1 MINRF
6 KTFLILFLNLVLIS
20 YERRD
25 LRVIEEAQP
34 KEETQIRPPGFSRVS
49 GFYPQ
54 NFKLKLSSEE
64 NTKIYYTLDSSDP
77 KTSPTSQEFKDYILI
92 YDRSLEPNIF
102 SSYGEDDDSPISI
115 SRGHRYKG
123 MQHLVD
129 KAMIVR
135 AVSKNEKGEF
145 SQVISKTYF
154 VTNEDLYKY
163 EDTTVIS
170 LVTDPENLFSP
181 DFGIYVTGTMY
192 QEWKNSDEYDP
203 KQKLW
208 DKNSKCNFF
217 MKGAEWEREAF
228 LTIFDKGEMI
238 LQQNVGIRVKGG
250 ATRNYPAK
258 SFNIYARKKYGKS
271 RIEADILNDNYDI
284 NGNLITSYK
293 GLSVRSVYD
302 NSRIRDI
309 IGRDIFYSRKGLTF
323 TNMKF
328 SVLFLN
334 GEYWGLY
341 ILQER
346 LSDDFIEKNY
356 LIPSDNVVLAKD
368 NEIEDGPEEE
378 YTKFKEF
385 CIEYSKKD
393 LTDEKIYEE
402 IKNFIDINSL
412 IELFA
417 TGIFIG
423 NNDWPGKNDG
433 MWKNIGE
440 KLEGNEYSDGKWR
453 FLIYDLDYSMNSYSV
468 STDSFKHAQSRV
480 NRAEINSL
488 FLSLLENNTDFQNRF
503 VNIYCDYANEVYSP
517 QKVKKILEKYRDN
530 YIELV
535 PNTLLRWGRSNFDS
549 KLEGFAN
556 CKSKYLNDIDS
567 IINFYENRPNYTLQ
581 HMKDFIGLKGDVID
595 LTIEIKGKGNVQIN
609 SIIPDVSNGK
619 WTGKYFS
626 RIPIKI
632 KAIPQVG
639 YYFKKWGGY
648 IESTQQS
655 DEIILFESQTIIA
668 YFD

>member
-1 MINRF
+1 MMSKNILF
-6 KTFLILFLNLVLIS
+6 FILFLNIILIS
-20 YERRD
+20 FQRRD
-25 LRVIEEAQP
+25 LRVIEEAEP
-34 KEETQIRPPGFSRVS
+34 KEEILIKPPGFSRIS
-49 GFYPQ
+49 GFYPE

-64 NTKIYYTLDSSDP
+64 NTKIFYTLDSSDP
-77 KTSPTSQEFKDYILI
+77 KTSPTAQEFINYILI
-92 YDRSLEPNIF
+92 YDRSSEPNKF
-102 SSYGEDDDSPISI
+102 SSLGEDDDSPISI

-123 MQHLVD
+123 VQHLVD

-145 SQVISKTYF
+145 SQVITKTYF

-217 MKGAEWEREAF
+217 MKGTEWEREAF

-284 NGNLITSYK
+284 NENLITSYK

-417 TGIFIG
+417 TGIYIG
-423 NNDWPGKNDG
+423 NSDWPGKNDG

-488 FLSLLENNTDFQNRF
+488 FLSLLENNTDFQKRF

>member
-1 MINRF
+1 MIIRY
-6 KTFLILFLNLVLIS
+6 KLFLILFLNLIIIS
-20 YERRD
+20 FERRD
-25 LRVIEEAQP
+25 LRVIEEDQP
-34 KEETQIRPPGFSRVS
+34 KEEIIVKPPGFSRIS
-49 GFYPQ
+49 GFYPE

-64 NTKIYYTLDSSDP
+64 NTTIYYTIDSSDP
-77 KTSPTSQEFKDYILI
+77 KTSPTSKIFKDYILI
-92 YDRSLEPNIF
+92 YDKSSEPNVF
-102 SSYGEDDDSPISI
+102 SSLGEDDDSPISI
-115 SRGHRYKG
+115 SRGQRYKG
-123 MQHLVD
+123 VQYLVD

-170 LVTDPENLFSP
+170 LVTNPENLFSP

-203 KQKLW
+203 EQKLW
-208 DKNSKCNFF
+208 DKNSKCNFY
-217 MKGAEWEREAF
+217 MKGSDWEREAF
-228 LTIFDKGEMI
+228 FTIFEKGEI
-238 LQQNVGIRVKGG
+238 VLQQNVGIRIKGG

-271 RIEADILNDNYDI
+271 SIETDILKDNYDI

-293 GLSVRSVYD
+293 GLTIRSIYD

-309 IGRDIFYSRKGLTF
+309 IGRDIFNSRKGLTY

-378 YTKFKEF
+378 YNKFKEF
-385 CIEYSKKD
+385 CLEYSNKD
-393 LTDEKIYEE
+393 LTDEKIYKD

-417 TGIFIG
+417 TGIYVG

-433 MWKNIGE
+433 EWKNIGE
-440 KLEGNEYSDGKWR
+440 KIEGNEYSDGKWR
-453 FLIYDLDYSMNSYSV
+453 FMIYDLDYSMNSYSV
-468 STDSFKHAQSRV
+468 STDSFSHAQSRI
-480 NRAEINSL
+480 NRAEINPL
-488 FLSLLENNTDFQNRF
+488 FLSLLKNNTDFQHRF
-503 VNIYCDYANEVYSP
+503 VNTYCDYVNEVYNP
-517 QKVKKILEKYRDN
+517 EKVNKILEKYKEDFF
-530 YIELV
+530 ELV
-535 PNTLLRWGRSNFDS
+535 PNTLLRWGRSNFKS

-556 CKSKYLNDIDS
+556 SKSNYLKDIDS
-567 IINFYENRPNYTLQ
+567 IANFYENRPNYTLQ
-581 HMKDFIGLKGDVID
+581 HMKNFIGLKGNVVD
-595 LTIEIKGKGNVQIN
+595 LTIEIKGKGKIQIN
-609 SIIPDVSNGK
+609 SIIPDIKNGI

-626 RIPIKI
+626 RIPITI
-632 KAIPQVG
+632 KAIPQAG
-639 YYFKKWGGY
+639 YNFRRWGGY
-648 IESTQQS
+648 LESIQQS
-655 DEIILFESQTIIA
+655 DEIILYESQTIIA
-668 YFD
+668 FFD

>member
-6 KTFLILFLNLVLIS
+6 KIFLILFLNLNFIS

-25 LRVIEEAQP
+25 LRVIEETQS
-34 KEETQIRPPGFSRVS
+34 KEEILIKPPGFSRVS
-49 GFYPQ
+49 GFYPD

-92 YDRSLEPNIF
+92 YDRSSEPNNF
-102 SSYGEDDDSPISI
+102 SSLGEDDDSPISI

-123 MQHLVD
+123 LQYLVD

-181 DFGIYVTGTMY
+181 DFGIYVTGTMF

-217 MKGAEWEREAF
+217 MKGTEWEREAF
-228 LTIFDKGEMI
+228 FTIFEKGEMI

-271 RIEADILNDNYDI
+271 RIETDIFKDNYDI

-293 GLSVRSVYD
+293 GLSIRSIYD

-309 IGRDIFYSRKGLTF
+309 IGRDIFNSRKGLTY

-356 LIPSDNVVLAKD
+356 LIPSDNVVLVKD

-378 YTKFKEF
+378 YNKFKEF

-417 TGIFIG
+417 TGIYIG

-433 MWKNIGE
+433 MWRNIGE

-453 FLIYDLDYSMNSYSV
+453 FFIYDLDYSMNSYSV
-468 STDSFKHAQSRV
+468 STDSFNHALSRI

-488 FLSLLENNTDFQNRF
+488 FLSLLNNNTDFQNRF

-535 PNTLLRWGRSNFDS
+535 PYTLLRWGRSNFDS

-556 CKSKYLNDIDS
+556 
-567 IINFYENRPNYTLQ
+567 
-581 HMKDFIGLKGDVID
+581 
-595 LTIEIKGKGNVQIN
+595 
-609 SIIPDVSNGK
+609 
-619 WTGKYFS
+619 
-626 RIPIKI
+626 
-632 KAIPQVG
+632 
-639 YYFKKWGGY
+639 
-648 IESTQQS
+648 
-655 DEIILFESQTIIA
+655 
-668 YFD
+668 

>member
-6 KTFLILFLNLVLIS
+6 KIFLILFLNLNFIS

-25 LRVIEEAQP
+25 LRVIEETQS
-34 KEETQIRPPGFSRVS
+34 KEEILIKPPGFSRVS
-49 GFYPQ
+49 GFYPD

-92 YDRSLEPNIF
+92 YDRSSEPNNF
-102 SSYGEDDDSPISI
+102 SSLGEDDDSPISI

-123 MQHLVD
+123 VQYLVD

-145 SQVISKTYF
+145 SQVVSKTYF

-181 DFGIYVTGTMY
+181 DFGIYVTGTMF

-217 MKGAEWEREAF
+217 MKGTEWEREAF
-228 LTIFDKGEMI
+228 FTIFEKGEMI

-271 RIEADILNDNYDI
+271 RIETDIFKDNYDI

-293 GLSVRSVYD
+293 GLSIRSIYD

-309 IGRDIFYSRKGLTF
+309 IGRDIFNSRKGLTY

-378 YTKFKEF
+378 YNKFKEF

-417 TGIFIG
+417 TGIYIG

-433 MWKNIGE
+433 MWRNIGE

-468 STDSFKHAQSRV
+468 STDSFNHALSRIS
-480 NRAEINSL
+480 RAEINSL
-488 FLSLLENNTDFQNRF
+488 FLSLLNNNTDFQNRF

-535 PNTLLRWGRSNFDS
+535 PYTLLRWGRSNFDS
-549 KLEGFAN
+549 KL
-556 CKSKYLNDIDS
+556 
-567 IINFYENRPNYTLQ
+567 
-581 HMKDFIGLKGDVID
+581 
-595 LTIEIKGKGNVQIN
+595 
-609 SIIPDVSNGK
+609 
-619 WTGKYFS
+619 
-626 RIPIKI
+626 
-632 KAIPQVG
+632 
-639 YYFKKWGGY
+639 
-648 IESTQQS
+648 
-655 DEIILFESQTIIA
+655 
-668 YFD
+668 

>member
-123 MQHLVD
+123 VQHLVD

-284 NGNLITSYK
+284 NENLITSYK

-440 KLEGNEYSDGKWR
+440 KLEENEYSDGKWR

-488 FLSLLENNTDFQNRF
+488 FLSLLENNTDFQKRF

>member
-115 SRGHRYKG
+115 SRGHKYKG
-123 MQHLVD
+123 VQHLVD

-488 FLSLLENNTDFQNRF
+488 FLSLLENNTDFQKRF

>member
-115 SRGHRYKG
+115 SRGHKYKG
-123 MQHLVD
+123 VQHLVD

-417 TGIFIG
+417 TGIYIG

-488 FLSLLENNTDFQNRF
+488 FLSLLENNTDFQKRF

>member
-115 SRGHRYKG
+115 SRGHKYKG
-123 MQHLVD
+123 VQHLVD

-293 GLSVRSVYD
+293 GLSIRSIYD

-309 IGRDIFYSRKGLTF
+309 IGKDIFYSRKGLTF

-488 FLSLLENNTDFQNRF
+488 FLSLLENNTDFQKRF

-609 SIIPDVSNGK
+609 SIIPDIKNGS

-632 KAIPQVG
+632 KAIPQAG

-648 IESTQQS
+648 IESAQQN
-655 DEIILFESQTIIA
+655 DEITLFESQTIIA

>member
-1 MINRF
+1 
-6 KTFLILFLNLVLIS
+6 
-20 YERRD
+20 
-25 LRVIEEAQP
+25 
-34 KEETQIRPPGFSRVS
+34 
-49 GFYPQ
+49 
-54 NFKLKLSSEE
+54 
-64 NTKIYYTLDSSDP
+64 
-77 KTSPTSQEFKDYILI
+77 
-92 YDRSLEPNIF
+92 
-102 SSYGEDDDSPISI
+102 
-115 SRGHRYKG
+115 
-123 MQHLVD
+123 
-129 KAMIVR
+129 
-135 AVSKNEKGEF
+135 
-145 SQVISKTYF
+145 
-154 VTNEDLYKY
+154 
-163 EDTTVIS
+163 
-170 LVTDPENLFSP
+170 
-181 DFGIYVTGTMY
+181 
-192 QEWKNSDEYDP
+192 
-203 KQKLW
+203 
-208 DKNSKCNFF
+208 
-217 MKGAEWEREAF
+217 
-228 LTIFDKGEMI
+228 
-238 LQQNVGIRVKGG
+238 
-250 ATRNYPAK
+250 
-258 SFNIYARKKYGKS
+258 
-271 RIEADILNDNYDI
+271 
-284 NGNLITSYK
+284 
-293 GLSVRSVYD
+293 
-302 NSRIRDI
+302 
-309 IGRDIFYSRKGLTF
+309 
-323 TNMKF
+323 MKF

-378 YTKFKEF
+378 YTKFNEF
-385 CIEYSKKD
+385 CIDYSKKD
-393 LTDEKIYEE
+393 LTDEKIYED

-417 TGIFIG
+417 TGIYIG
-423 NNDWPGKNDG
+423 NSDWPGKNDG
-433 MWKNIGE
+433 MWKNMGE

-453 FLIYDLDYSMNSYSV
+453 FLIYDLDYSMNSRSA
-468 STDSFKHAQSRV
+468 STDSFSHAQSRV

-488 FLSLLENNTDFQNRF
+488 FLSLLENNTDFQHRF

-535 PNTLLRWGRSNFDS
+535 PDTLLRWGRSNFDS

-556 CKSKYLNDIDS
+556 CKTKYLNDIDS

-609 SIIPDVSNGK
+609 SIIPDISNGK

>member
-6 KTFLILFLNLVLIS
+6 KIFLILFLNLNFIS

-25 LRVIEEAQP
+25 LRVIEETQS
-34 KEETQIRPPGFSRVS
+34 KEEILIKPPGFSRVS
-49 GFYPQ
+49 GFYPD

-92 YDRSLEPNIF
+92 YDRSSEPNKF
-102 SSYGEDDDSPISI
+102 SSLGEDDDSPISI

-123 MQHLVD
+123 VQYLVD

-145 SQVISKTYF
+145 SQVVSKTYF

-181 DFGIYVTGTMY
+181 DFGIYVTGTMF

-217 MKGAEWEREAF
+217 MKGTEWEREAF
-228 LTIFDKGEMI
+228 FTIFEKGEMI

-271 RIEADILNDNYDI
+271 RIETDIFKDNYDI

-293 GLSVRSVYD
+293 GLSIRSIYD

-309 IGRDIFYSRKGLTF
+309 IGRDIFNSRKGLTY

-378 YTKFKEF
+378 YNKFKEF

-417 TGIFIG
+417 TGIYIG

-433 MWKNIGE
+433 MWRNIGE

-468 STDSFKHAQSRV
+468 STDSFNHALSRI

-488 FLSLLENNTDFQNRF
+488 FLSLLNNNTDFQNRF

-535 PNTLLRWGRSNFDS
+535 PYTLLRWGRSNFDS
-549 KLEGFAN
+549 KL
-556 CKSKYLNDIDS
+556 
-567 IINFYENRPNYTLQ
+567 
-581 HMKDFIGLKGDVID
+581 
-595 LTIEIKGKGNVQIN
+595 
-609 SIIPDVSNGK
+609 
-619 WTGKYFS
+619 
-626 RIPIKI
+626 
-632 KAIPQVG
+632 
-639 YYFKKWGGY
+639 
-648 IESTQQS
+648 
-655 DEIILFESQTIIA
+655 
-668 YFD
+668 

>member
-6 KTFLILFLNLVLIS
+6 KIFLILFLNLNFIS
-20 YERRD
+20 YERKD
-25 LRVIEEAQP
+25 LRVIEETQS
-34 KEETQIRPPGFSRVS
+34 KEEILIKPPGFSRVS
-49 GFYPQ
+49 GFYPD

-92 YDRSLEPNIF
+92 YDRSSEPNNF
-102 SSYGEDDDSPISI
+102 SSLGEDDDSPISI

-123 MQHLVD
+123 LQYLVD

-181 DFGIYVTGTMY
+181 DFGIYVTGTMF

-217 MKGAEWEREAF
+217 MKGTEWEREAF
-228 LTIFDKGEMI
+228 FTIFEKGEMI

-271 RIEADILNDNYDI
+271 RIETDIFKDNYDI

-293 GLSVRSVYD
+293 GLSIRSIYD

-309 IGRDIFYSRKGLTF
+309 IGRDIFNSRKGLTY

-356 LIPSDNVVLAKD
+356 LIPSDNVVLVKD

-378 YTKFKEF
+378 YNKFKEF

-417 TGIFIG
+417 TGIYIG

-433 MWKNIGE
+433 MWRNIGE

-468 STDSFKHAQSRV
+468 STDSFNHALSRI

-488 FLSLLENNTDFQNRF
+488 FLSLLNNNTDFQNRF

-535 PNTLLRWGRSNFDS
+535 PYTLLRWGRSNFDS

-556 CKSKYLNDIDS
+556 
-567 IINFYENRPNYTLQ
+567 
-581 HMKDFIGLKGDVID
+581 
-595 LTIEIKGKGNVQIN
+595 
-609 SIIPDVSNGK
+609 
-619 WTGKYFS
+619 
-626 RIPIKI
+626 
-632 KAIPQVG
+632 
-639 YYFKKWGGY
+639 
-648 IESTQQS
+648 
-655 DEIILFESQTIIA
+655 
-668 YFD
+668 

>member
-6 KTFLILFLNLVLIS
+6 KIFLILFLNLNFIS
-20 YERRD
+20 YERKD
-25 LRVIEEAQP
+25 LRVIEETQS
-34 KEETQIRPPGFSRVS
+34 KEEILIKPPGFSRVS
-49 GFYPQ
+49 GFYPD

-92 YDRSLEPNIF
+92 YDRSSEPNNF
-102 SSYGEDDDSPISI
+102 SSLGEDDDSPISI

-123 MQHLVD
+123 VQYLVD

-181 DFGIYVTGTMY
+181 DFGIYVTGTMF

-217 MKGAEWEREAF
+217 MKGTEWEREAF
-228 LTIFDKGEMI
+228 FTIFEKGEMI

-271 RIEADILNDNYDI
+271 RIETDIFKDNYDI

-293 GLSVRSVYD
+293 GLSIRSIYD

-309 IGRDIFYSRKGLTF
+309 IGRDIFNSRKGLTY

-368 NEIEDGPEEE
+368 NEIEDGLEEE
-378 YTKFKEF
+378 YNKFKEF

-417 TGIFIG
+417 TGIYIG

-433 MWKNIGE
+433 MWRNIGE

-468 STDSFKHAQSRV
+468 STDSFNHALSRI

-488 FLSLLENNTDFQNRF
+488 FLSLLNNNTDFQNRF

-517 QKVKKILEKYRDN
+517 QKVKKILEKYKDK

-535 PNTLLRWGRSNFDS
+535 PYTLLRWGRSNFDS

-567 IINFYENRPNYTLQ
+567 IANFYENRPKFTLQ
-581 HMKDFIGLKGDVID
+581 HMKDFIGLKGDVVD

-609 SIIPDVSNGK
+609 SIIPDIKNGK

-639 YYFKKWGGY
+639 YYFKNWGGY
-648 IESTQQS
+648 IESIQQS

-668 YFD
+668 FFD

>member
-20 YERRD
+20 FERRD
-25 LRVIEEAQP
+25 LRIIEEVQP
-34 KEETQIRPPGFSRVS
+34 KEETQIKPPGFSRVS

-64 NTKIYYTLDSSDP
+64 NTKIYFTLDSSDP

-123 MQHLVD
+123 VQHLVD

-145 SQVISKTYF
+145 SQVITKTYF

-163 EDTTVIS
+163 EDATVIS
-170 LVTDPENLFSP
+170 LVTDPENLFNP

-192 QEWKNSDEYDP
+192 QEWKNSEEYDP

-217 MKGAEWEREAF
+217 MKGTEWEREAF

-271 RIEADILNDNYDI
+271 RIETDILNDNYDI

-293 GLSVRSVYD
+293 GLSIRSIYD

-417 TGIFIG
+417 TGIYIG

-488 FLSLLENNTDFQNRF
+488 FLSLLNNNTDFQNRF

-517 QKVKKILEKYRDN
+517 QKVKKILEKYREN

-535 PNTLLRWGRSNFDS
+535 PNTLLRWGRSNFNS

-581 HMKDFIGLKGDVID
+581 HMKDFIGLKGDIID

-609 SIIPDVSNGK
+609 SIIPDINNGK

-632 KAIPQVG
+632 KAIPQAG

-648 IESTQQS
+648 IESTQQN
-655 DEIILFESQTIIA
+655 DEIVLLESQTIIA

>member
-1 MINRF
+1 MMSKNILF
-6 KTFLILFLNLVLIS
+6 FILFLNIILIS
-20 YERRD
+20 FQRRD
-25 LRVIEEAQP
+25 LRVIEEAEP
-34 KEETQIRPPGFSRVS
+34 KEEILIKPPGFSRIS
-49 GFYPQ
+49 GFYPE

-64 NTKIYYTLDSSDP
+64 NTKIFYTLDSSDP
-77 KTSPTSQEFKDYILI
+77 KTSPTAQEFINYILI
-92 YDRSLEPNIF
+92 FDRSSERNKF
-102 SSYGEDDDSPISI
+102 SSLGEDDDSPISI

-123 MQHLVD
+123 VQYLVD

-145 SQVISKTYF
+145 SQVITKTYF
-154 VTNEDLYKY
+154 VTNEVLYKY

-192 QEWKNSDEYDP
+192 QEWKKSEEYDP

-217 MKGAEWEREAF
+217 MKGSEWEREAF
-228 LTIFDKGEMI
+228 LTIFDKGEII

-271 RIEADILNDNYDI
+271 RIETDILKDNYDI

-293 GLSVRSVYD
+293 GLSLRSIYD
-302 NSRIRDI
+302 DSRIRDI
-309 IGRDIFYSRKGLTF
+309 IGRDIFHSRKGLTS

-328 SVLFLN
+328 TVLFLN

-356 LIPSDNVVLAKD
+356 LIPGDNVVLAKD

-378 YTKFKEF
+378 FTKFKNF
-385 CIEYSKKD
+385 CIEYSDKD
-393 LTDEKIYEE
+393 LKDEKIYEE
-402 IKNFIDINSL
+402 IKNYIDINSL

-417 TGIFIG
+417 TGIYIG

-433 MWKNIGE
+433 EWRYIGE
-440 KLEGNEYSDGKWR
+440 KIEGNEYSDGKWR
-453 FLIYDLDYSMNSYSV
+453 FMIYDLDYSMNSYSV
-468 STDSFKHAQSRV
+468 STDSFNHALSRI

-488 FLSLLENNTDFQNRF
+488 FLSLLNNNTDFQNRF
-503 VNIYCDYANEVYSP
+503 VNTYCDYANEVYNP
-517 QKVKKILEKYRDN
+517 EKVKKLLEKYKKNFID
-530 YIELV
+530 LV
-535 PNTLLRWGRSNFDS
+535 PNSLLRWGRTNFNS
-549 KLEGFAN
+549 KFEGFAK
-556 CKSKYLNDIDS
+556 CKSNCLKDIDS
-567 IINFYENRPNYTLQ
+567 IINFYENRPNYTLL
-581 HMKDFIGLKGDVID
+581 HMKDFIGLKGNIVD

-609 SIIPDVSNGK
+609 SIIPDIKNGN

-626 RIPIKI
+626 RVPIKI

-639 YYFKKWGGY
+639 YNFKKWGGY
-648 IESTQQS
+648 IESIQQS
-655 DEIILFESQTIIA
+655 DEIILFESQSIIV

>member
-6 KTFLILFLNLVLIS
+6 KIFLILFLNLNFIS

-25 LRVIEEAQP
+25 LRVIEETQS
-34 KEETQIRPPGFSRVS
+34 KEEILIKPPGFSRVS
-49 GFYPQ
+49 GFYPD

-92 YDRSLEPNIF
+92 YDRSSEPNNF
-102 SSYGEDDDSPISI
+102 SSLGEDDDSPISI

-123 MQHLVD
+123 LQYLVD

-181 DFGIYVTGTMY
+181 DFGIYVTGTMF

-217 MKGAEWEREAF
+217 MKGTEWEREAF
-228 LTIFDKGEMI
+228 FTIFEKGEMI

-271 RIEADILNDNYDI
+271 RIETDIFKDNYDI

-293 GLSVRSVYD
+293 GLSIRSIYD

-309 IGRDIFYSRKGLTF
+309 IGRDIFNSRKGLTY
-323 TNMKF
+323 TNLKF

-356 LIPSDNVVLAKD
+356 LIPSDNVVLVKD

-378 YTKFKEF
+378 YNKFKEF

-417 TGIFIG
+417 TGIYIG

-433 MWKNIGE
+433 MWRNIGE

-468 STDSFKHAQSRV
+468 STDSFNHALSRI

-488 FLSLLENNTDFQNRF
+488 FLSLLNNNTDFQNRF

-535 PNTLLRWGRSNFDS
+535 PYTLLRWGRSNFDS

-556 CKSKYLNDIDS
+556 
-567 IINFYENRPNYTLQ
+567 
-581 HMKDFIGLKGDVID
+581 
-595 LTIEIKGKGNVQIN
+595 
-609 SIIPDVSNGK
+609 
-619 WTGKYFS
+619 
-626 RIPIKI
+626 
-632 KAIPQVG
+632 
-639 YYFKKWGGY
+639 
-648 IESTQQS
+648 
-655 DEIILFESQTIIA
+655 
-668 YFD
+668 

>member
-1 MINRF
+1 MINRYNL
-6 KTFLILFLNLVLIS
+6 FLVLFLNLIIIS
-20 YERRD
+20 FERRD

-34 KEETQIRPPGFSRVS
+34 NEEIFIKPPGFSRVS
-49 GFYPQ
+49 GFYPD

-77 KTSPTSQEFKDYILI
+77 KTSPTSKEFQDYILI
-92 YDRSLEPNIF
+92 YDRSSEPNIF

-123 MQHLVD
+123 VQYLVD

-154 VTNEDLYKY
+154 ITNEDLYKY

-203 KQKLW
+203 QQKLW
-208 DKNSKCNFF
+208 DKDSKCNFF
-217 MKGAEWEREAF
+217 MKGSDWEREAF
-228 LTIFDKGEMI
+228 FTIFDKGEII
-238 LQQNVGIRVKGG
+238 LQQNVGIRIKGG

-271 RIEADILNDNYDI
+271 TIETDILKDNYDI

-293 GLSVRSVYD
+293 GLTIRSIYD
-302 NSRIRDI
+302 DSRIRDI
-309 IGRDIFYSRKGLTF
+309 IGRDIFYSRKGLTS

-341 ILQER
+341 ILEER

-378 YTKFKEF
+378 YTKFREF
-385 CIEYSKKD
+385 CIEYSNKD
-393 LTDEKIYEE
+393 LTNEKIYDE
-402 IKNFIDINSL
+402 IKNYIDINSL

-417 TGIFIG
+417 TGIYIG

-433 MWKNIGE
+433 EWRNIGE

-453 FLIYDLDYSMNSYSV
+453 FMIYDLDYSMNSYSV
-468 STDSFKHAQSRV
+468 STDSFKHAESRI

-488 FLSLLENNTDFQNRF
+488 FLSLLKNNTDFQNRF
-503 VNIYCDYANEVYSP
+503 VNIYCDYVNEVYNP
-517 QKVKKILEKYRDN
+517 QKVKKILKKYKDN
-530 YIELV
+530 YIELI

-549 KLEGFAN
+549 KLESFAN
-556 CKSKYLNDIDS
+556 CKSRYLKDIDS
-567 IINFYENRPNYTLQ
+567 IANFYENRPNYTLK
-581 HMKDFIGLKGDVID
+581 HMKDFIGLKGDVVD

-609 SIIPDVSNGK
+609 SIIPDIKNGS
-619 WTGKYFS
+619 WIGKYFS
-626 RIPIKI
+626 RIPIQI
-632 KAIPQVG
+632 KAIPQAG
-639 YYFKKWGGY
+639 YNFKRWGGY
-648 IESTQQS
+648 IDSIQQS
-655 DEIILFESQTIIA
+655 DEIVLFESQTIIA
-668 YFD
+668 FFD